1 MAEMIFRKAVAGR
14 DDYAVESAGVAASKG
29 AVCSRETREIVEGLG
44 AWAEGFRSQ
53 RVSEKVLAG
62 ATHVFAMTRGH
73 LEVLEE
79 DFPQFSDKYFLVCE
93 FVEVAGRGYGA
104 DVPDPIGMGKR
115 AYEDV
120 ARVLERAIP
129 AMIEYM
135 DQTVGRG

>member
-44 AWAEGFRSQ
+44 AWVEGFRSQ
-53 RVSEKVLAG
+53 RVSEKVLAD

-135 DQTVGRG
+135 DQTAGRG

>member
-44 AWAEGFRSQ
+44 AWVEGFRSQ
-53 RVSEKVLAG
+53 RVSEKVLAD